1 MWLNLLTVLLSVC
14 IILILGMKPVF
25 AQEAPDFYQGLWP
38 DSRGN
43 YPIRQQY
50 HGTWQ
55 VVDPDPKGL
64 NCRGNIP
71 PFGGSDKII
80 AVFPTGTLI
89 NAVRRERGV
98 FELGE
103 ESSQNQPW
111 LRVRLFEREG
121 RQESCWVRA
130 NQRYIIPV
138 RPEKIS

>member
-1 MWLNLLTVLLSVC
+1 MVLNLLTFLLSIC
-14 IILILGMKPVF
+14 LTLILGVQPVF
-25 AQEAPDFYQGLWP
+25 AQEPPDFYRGSWP

-43 YPIRQQY
+43 YLIREQY

-71 PFGGSDKII
+71 PFGGSDNII
-80 AVFPTGTLI
+80 ATFPTGTLI
-89 NAVRRERGV
+89 NAIPRERGA

-103 ESSQNQPW
+103 ESSQNRPW
-111 LRVRLFEREG
+111 LRVRLFERGG
-121 RQESCWVRA
+121 RQECWVRA
-130 NQRYIIPV
+130 NQRYVIPI